1 MHSSAIV
8 SLLAVVTVLSHPN
21 SLTFAHPLHV
31 NSGLTPRVNHV
42 LIGYRYV
49 PPEVAAEYNA
59 KGTLTSIIA
68 SQEQTGPGAY
78 ISPGLGQ
85 WQTSA
90 SYWQCRILADHD
102 KFYAAPKFFIPDTTM
117 RTGSALTSYLAT
129 VHQDPTKTLLFSKI
143 TGDPAHRQLL
153 IPTYYLPRSYDQK
166 KAAPNWGSGDLGITA
181 QCIPQDATLNAD
193 SPIANWESDWK
204 IPGWQI

>member
-1 MHSSAIV
+1 MHSSAIL
-8 SLLAVVTVLSHPN
+8 SILVVFALSH
-21 SLTFAHPLHV
+21 TDFVAFAHPVHA
-31 NSGLTPRVNHV
+31 NSDLTERVNHV

-78 ISPGLGQ
+78 ISPGLGE

-102 KFYAAPKFFIPDTTM
+102 KFAAAPKFFMPDTTM
-117 RTGSALTSYLAT
+117 RTGSVLTNYLAT

-143 TGDPAHRQLL
+143 NGDSAHRQLL
-153 IPTYYLPRSYDQK
+153 IPTYYLPRSSVPK

-181 QCIPQDATLNAD
+181 QCIAQDATLNAA
-193 SPIANWESDWK
+193 SPVADWESDWK